1 MGASYSFSSVLAEA
15 TKEDI
20 AAAVASLGAAF
31 EPFSAAIVDNCVEGE
46 DIVDDDADLQ
56 VRLLRSF
63 VVEILRACFFF
74 CLCRTEY
81 NLCCS
86 I

>member
-15 TKEDI
+15 TTEDI
-20 AAAVASLGAAF
+20 AAAVASLGPAF
-31 EPFSAAIVDNCVEGE
+31 EPFSAAIVHNGVEGD
-46 DIVDDDADLQ
+46 DIVDEDADLQ

-63 VVEILRACFFF
+63 VVENLRPAF
-74 CLCRTEY
+74 L
-81 NLCCS
+81 LVQDG

>member
-1 MGASYSFSSVLAEA
+1 MGASYSFPSLLAEA
-15 TKEDI
+15 TTEDI
-20 AAAVASLGAAF
+20 AAAVASLGPAF
-31 EPFSAAIVDNCVEGE
+31 EPFSEAIVHNGVEGE

-63 VVEILRACFFF
+63 VVEILRACFCF

-81 NLCCS
+81 NLLV
-86 I
+86 